1 MILVALAA
9 VFVFLAVEGIPGM
22 NKPATNYAPFDN
34 FWRYVGTLLF
44 GTILAALVALVIAVP
59 FALGIALFISH
70 YAPRALA
77 VPVAYVID
85 LLAAVP
91 SVVFGLW
98 GARVLGHYLI
108 PAHGWLDNHL
118 GFIPF
123 FDGPAS
129 VTGKTVLTAGMVL
142 AIMILPII
150 TAICREIFAQA
161 PRLNEE
167 AALALGATKWEM
179 VRLSVFP
186 YARSGMVSAV
196 MLGLGRALGETMAV
210 AMVLSASPVVTLN
223 MISNTN
229 PATIASNIAS
239 QLRRGHARQAGRADR
254 HRAGAVRVHLRGQ
267 LRRPRGRG
275 PLRAEV
281 RSDDRPRRAARR
293 ASLPLTAPRGCRA
306 GRRTSS
312 ACSPARAAGLLALL
326 AGLGHHGLRGPGR
339 RGLPRRLPALVAE
352 HRGPPRRHRPADDL
366 AGVDDVR
373 RRRDPAG
380 LADLDGARQRAAR
393 DQRRASSPSTCAT

>member
-1 MILVALAA
+1 VITTTEVEPEVSPPTARGDRVFKGLAKVAGITILVTLAA
-9 VFVFLAVEGIPGM
+9 VFVFLAVEGLPGIS
-22 NKPATNYAPFDN
+22 KPAANYRPEDS
-34 FWRYVGTLLF
+34 FWPYVGKLLF
-44 GTILAALVALVIAVP
+44 GTIWAAIVALVIAVP
-59 FALGIALFISH
+59 FALGVALFISH

-98 GARVLGHYLI
+98 GARVLGPYLV
-108 PAHGWLDNHL
+108 PAHKWLYDHL
-118 GFIPF
+118 GFLPF
-123 FDGPAS
+123 FAGPNS
-129 VTGKTVLTAGMVL
+129 VTGKTVLTAGTVL

-186 YARSGMVSAV
+186 YARSGIVSAI

-210 AMVLSASPVVTLN
+210 AMVLSATPIVTLN

-239 QLRRGHARQAGRADR
+239 SFAEATPDKL
-254 HRAGAVRVHLRGQ
+254 AVLIATGLVLFVFTF
-267 LRRPRGRG
+267 
-275 PLRAEV
+275 AV
-281 RSDDRPRRAARR
+281 NFAARAIVAR
-293 ASLPLTAPRGCRA
+293 SERNLTR
-306 GRRTSS
+306 
-312 ACSPARAAGLLALL
+312 
-326 AGLGHHGLRGPGR
+326 
-339 RGLPRRLPALVAE
+339 
-352 HRGPPRRHRPADDL
+352 
-366 AGVDDVR
+366 
-373 RRRDPAG
+373 
-380 LADLDGARQRAAR
+380 
-393 DQRRASSPSTCAT
+393 